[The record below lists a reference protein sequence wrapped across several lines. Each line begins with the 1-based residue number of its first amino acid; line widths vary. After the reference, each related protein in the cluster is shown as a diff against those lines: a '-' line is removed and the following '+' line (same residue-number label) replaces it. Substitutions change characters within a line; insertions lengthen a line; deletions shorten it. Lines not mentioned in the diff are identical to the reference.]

1 MALSSFL
8 LSRDIKQFFLL
19 FMADCRVKGQ
29 AIDNSPHVKE
39 SNAIVDSGFHA
50 LESPLIP
57 EVLDYSQW
65 NLDSGIQSLVGFQI
79 PRAKT
84 QDSRFH
90 NQNFPGFRIPYKFT
104 RFPESEFP
112 YIRLYN
118 LISITFTC
126 QVGV

>member
-1 MALSSFL
+1 MTDF
-8 LSRDIKQFFLL
+8 
-19 FMADCRVKGQ
+19 RVTGQ

-65 NLDSGIQSLVGFQI
+65 NLDSGIESFMGFQI
-79 PRAKT
+79 PQAKT
-84 QDSRFH
+84 QDSIFH
-90 NQNFPGFRIPYKFT
+90 NQNFTGFRIPYELT

-112 YIRLYN
+112 HIRLT
-118 LISITFTC
+118 I
-126 QVGV
+126 

>member
-1 MALSSFL
+1 
-8 LSRDIKQFFLL
+8 
-19 FMADCRVKGQ
+19 MADCRVKGQ

-79 PRAKT
+79 PRAK
-84 QDSRFH
+84 
-90 NQNFPGFRIPYKFT
+90 PRIPDSTIKIFQDCG
-104 RFPESEFP
+104 FHA
-112 YIRLYN
+112 N
-118 LISITFTC
+118 LPDFRNPNFLT
-126 QVGV
+126 